1 MLVEFLSMVKPSL
14 NHAIDGIGLLVA
26 LHVNV
31 KFLRPSFTV
40 SSLGLILKT
49 GGPAKK

>member
-1 MLVEFLSMVKPSL
+1 MVKPSL

-31 KFLRPSFTV
+31 KFLSPSLTV
-40 SSLGLILKT
+40 MFFGLISKT
-49 GGPAKK
+49 GGPTKK